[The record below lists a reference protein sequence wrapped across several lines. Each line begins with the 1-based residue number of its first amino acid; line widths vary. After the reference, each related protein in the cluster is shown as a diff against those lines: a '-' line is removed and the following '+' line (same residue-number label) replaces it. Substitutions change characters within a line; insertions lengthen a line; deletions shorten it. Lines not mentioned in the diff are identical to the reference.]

1 MINTKICLKTCNFPF
16 HFRGFSPPQ
25 AAKMGFA
32 SVLQKSP
39 FYRGIQNTR
48 SKIGTKKITER
59 QASKQSTLLAK
70 ENTHQITQLLR
81 SFFFFFLICRKNNVF
96 SLLIQS
102 TKNQRVD
109 FVALNAPEIFER
121 SRSLAFQKSIEGSC
135 VCLDLSCKCLKKKAE
150 VCCVFL
156 LRMKA
161 PVELHAFYLYSE
173 GMEFARFQSCSL
185 TEKLVQIFRPWVFS
199 SSNHPPNAY
208 PNFEAIRRP
217 FIKNSPIHCRA
228 YNGRTTDYERSDLS
242 LGGFIKSR
250 IVNWTYLSENNIN
263 D

>member
-1 MINTKICLKTCNFPF
+1 M
-16 HFRGFSPPQ
+16 
-25 AAKMGFA
+25 
-32 SVLQKSP
+32 
-39 FYRGIQNTR
+39 
-48 SKIGTKKITER
+48 
-59 QASKQSTLLAK
+59 
-70 ENTHQITQLLR
+70 
-81 SFFFFFLICRKNNVF
+81 F

-102 TKNQRVD
+102 TKKSTRGFCCIECLRD
-109 FVALNAPEIFER
+109 FQANSIISVSEKHWRELRLPWFE
-121 SRSLAFQKSIEGSC
+121 
-135 VCLDLSCKCLKKKAE
+135 LKKNAE

-250 IVNWTYLSENNIN
+250 IVNWTYLSENHIN
-263 D
+263 DWFFIGKISIMGCVFECRGDPPSKTHWIQS

>member
-1 MINTKICLKTCNFPF
+1 M
-16 HFRGFSPPQ
+16 
-25 AAKMGFA
+25 
-32 SVLQKSP
+32 
-39 FYRGIQNTR
+39 
-48 SKIGTKKITER
+48 
-59 QASKQSTLLAK
+59 
-70 ENTHQITQLLR
+70 
-81 SFFFFFLICRKNNVF
+81 F

-109 FVALNAPEIFER
+109 FVVLNASEIFER
-121 SRSLAFQKSIEGSC
+121 TRSLAFQKSIEESC
-135 VCLDLSCKCLKKKAE
+135 VCLDLICECLKKKAE

-161 PVELHAFYLYSE
+161 PVSWASCILSVFRRDGICKISELLAYWKI
-173 GMEFARFQSCSL
+173 GAN
-185 TEKLVQIFRPWVFS
+185 FRPWVFS

-228 YNGRTTDYERSDLS
+228 YNGRTTDYERSDLW

-250 IVNWTYLSENNIN
+250 IVNWTYLSENYIN
-263 D
+263 DWFFIGKISIMGCVFECRGDPPSKTHWIQS